1 MEGTLLRPYGHS
13 WIISFPDM
21 QTCGSPKGT
30 KGKLNGMR
38 ESRLDPP
45 CDPCVTHWHVVKHS
59 YAHMHVQRHVTW
71 RHVPMH
77 TYKYTFTHL
86 YIYIHIHTHTPMSIQ
101 IHAYACT
108 PALCFA
114 TCSYFLDYGGWLR
127 LATLGLYP
135 KRDRVTVCFQM
146 SKPGQPC
153 PRTDRHRAYPSDHCH
168 STTSANDSCLHRT
181 FVRVS
186 SSMVV
191 S

>member
-30 KGKLNGMR
+30 KGKQNGMR

-86 YIYIHIHTHTPMSIQ
+86 YILYIHTHTCT
-101 IHAYACT
+101 YAHVHT
-108 PALCFA
+108 
-114 TCSYFLDYGGWLR
+114 
-127 LATLGLYP
+127 
-135 KRDRVTVCFQM
+135 
-146 SKPGQPC
+146 
-153 PRTDRHRAYPSDHCH
+153 
-168 STTSANDSCLHRT
+168 NSCLCMHTCFMLCHMQLLFGLWRL
-181 FVRVS
+181 VAIGYVGL
-186 SSMVV
+186 VP
-191 S
+191 